1 MAMTD
6 QGARRTLAFASL
18 LVYAFLYFPMV
29 VVVAFSFASNTS
41 TTLPIEG
48 WTLDWYRAMAQDSE
62 IISALRNSIFVA
74 LFAVTI
80 AVTFG
85 VPGALLVDRY
95 DFPGKSLFRR
105 FVLLPLILP
114 GVVTGVSF
122 LTFFSWIGMH
132 LSLWTVLLAHGT
144 ALISTVVTTV
154 YARLLRIDR
163 ATEEASMD
171 LGVARWRTFWHVT
184 WPSIRTAVVAAA
196 LLAFTLSMDEIPVT
210 FFIIGR
216 QNTLPM
222 AIWSMLRRGYTPKI
236 NAISTI
242 ILAAGFVAVAVFS
255 FLTEERASPQGWE
268 PAELGGE
275 L

>member
-1 MAMTD
+1 MTD
-6 QGARRTLAFASL
+6 RGAHRALRGGAI
-18 LVYAFLYFPMV
+18 LVYIFLYFPMAV
-29 VVVAFSFASNTS
+29 VVLFSLVSNTTNS
-41 TTLPIEG
+41 LPIHGFTFE
-48 WTLDWYRAMAQDSE
+48 WYRQLIHDPD
-62 IISALRNSIFVA
+62 IIGALRNSLLVA
-74 LFAVTI
+74 SMAVTI
-80 AVTFG
+80 AVTLG

-122 LTFFSWIGMH
+122 LTFFSWLHIP
-132 LSLWTVLLAHGT
+132 LSLWTVILAHGT

-163 ATEEASMD
+163 SVEEASMD
-171 LGVARWRTFWHVT
+171 LGVGRWRTFWHVT
-184 WPSIRTAVVAAA
+184 LPSIRTAVIAAG

-216 QNTLPM
+216 DNTLPM
-222 AIWSMLRRGYTPKI
+222 EIWSMLRRGYSPKI

-242 ILAAGFVAVAVFS
+242 ILIAGIGAVTLFAY
-255 FLTEERASPQGWE
+255 LTEERTIGQPSRA
-268 PAELGGE
+268 AEIGGE
-275 L
+275 GQ